1 MTVFKENENDF
12 ENGGF
17 LGIRNCW
24 LAESRSPKADSHFQ
38 SSSSFFNRRLSAS
51 SPML

>member
-1 MTVFKENENDF
+1 MTVFNENENDF

-17 LGIRNCW
+17 LETVGW
-24 LAESRSPKADSHFQ
+24 PKADSLFQ